1 MPYAGKVGIKKVQ
14 TIERVKNY
22 FAVFHMHASVCVC
35 VCVYICANVH
45 VCLCEKA
52 QLMLVFN

>member
-1 MPYAGKVGIKKVQ
+1 MPYAGKVGLKKVQ

-22 FAVFHMHASVCVC
+22 FAVFHMHVCVC
-35 VCVYICANVH
+35 VNICVNVH
-45 VCLCEKA
+45 VCQCENT

>member
-1 MPYAGKVGIKKVQ
+1 MPYAGKVGPKKVQ

-35 VCVYICANVH
+35 VCENKCVNVH